1 MITLDAALGD
11 AQRKRFAIG
20 HFNVSDLVAVK
31 AVTGAARVLN
41 VPVLVGTSEGERN
54 FLGVHEIVALV
65 RGLRQ
70 QLEHPIFL
78 NADHTHSLE
87 RAVEA
92 AQAGYDMIGFDAST
106 MPLDKEHRAH
116 QTGCRGRQVY
126 QSADH
131 CRGRVGV
138 HRQRLGDP

>member
-65 RGLRQ
+65 R
-70 QLEHPIFL
+70 
-78 NADHTHSLE
+78 
-87 RAVEA
+87 
-92 AQAGYDMIGFDAST
+92 
-106 MPLDKEHRAH
+106 
-116 QTGCRGRQVY
+116 
-126 QSADH
+126 
-131 CRGRVGV
+131 
-138 HRQRLGDP
+138 

>member
-1 MITLDAALGD
+1 M
-11 AQRKRFAIG
+11 AQI
-20 HFNVSDLVAVK
+20 
-31 AVTGAARVLN
+31 LN

-65 RGLRQ
+65 TSLRQ

-87 RAVEA
+87 GAVEA
-92 AQAGYDMIGFDAST
+92 AHAGYDMIGFDAST
-106 MPLDKEHRAH
+106 MPLEKNIGLTK
-116 QTGCRGRQVY
+116 TGCRSGQVY

-131 CRGRVGV
+131 CRGRAGF
-138 HRQRLGDP
+138 HRQWLGDR

>member
-1 MITLDAALGD
+1 MP
-11 AQRKRFAIG
+11 
-20 HFNVSDLVAVK
+20 N
-31 AVTGAARVLN
+31 VTGAARVLN

-106 MPLDKEHRAH
+106 MPLEKNIGL
-116 QTGCRGRQVY
+116 TRQAVEAAK
-126 QSADH
+126 SINP
-131 CRGRVGV
+131 RGRVGV

>member
-106 MPLDKEHRAH
+106 MPLEKNIGL
-116 QTGCRGRQVY
+116 TRQAVEAAK
-126 QSADH
+126 SINP
-131 CRGRVGV
+131 RGRVGV